1 MFPVSSWGSCL
12 TQQNSGLN
20 CQKVHSSKTRNA
32 AGEVVG
38 SSLLPPA
45 TREERGVHSRR
56 WRCSDSS
63 NMNHLL
69 LGACLQ
75 RRNKYLVFISEICC
89 MHQLAMSV
97 EVLDGVEREELTRGW
112 AAAGNRKLPSVGAES
127 IRCLPGSAAERSEP
141 FLHLGLVT
149 IHNVPDVS

>member
-45 TREERGVHSRR
+45 TREEQGVHSRR

-69 LGACLQ
+69 WGACLQ

-112 AAAGNRKLPSVGAES
+112 AAAGNRKLPSVGAETFGACQVALQNDPS
-127 IRCLPGSAAERSEP
+127 PFCTSA
-141 FLHLGLVT
+141 L
-149 IHNVPDVS
+149 

>member
-32 AGEVVG
+32 AGKVVR

-45 TREERGVHSRR
+45 TREERGVDSRG
-56 WRCSDSS
+56 WRCSDLSD
-63 NMNHLL
+63 MNHLL
-69 LGACLQ
+69 WGARPQ
-75 RRNKYLVFISEICC
+75 RRNKYLVFISEIRC

-112 AAAGNRKLPSVGAES
+112 GAAGNRKLLSVGAES
-127 IRCLPGSAAERSEP
+127 IRRLPGSAAERSEP
-141 FLHLGLVT
+141 FLHLSPVT
-149 IHNVPDVS
+149 IHNVPDAS